1 MKKLLCVLLGFSL
14 FLTACQAKSSKD
26 IMGIEFGTNPDKVFK
41 NLENEGWTRTVNKR
55 SYEIYQKSS
64 FNGFVNP
71 VYTCNYAGRGT
82 GDFAYSVLTL
92 NLYDEDSL
100 KKYASYKDT
109 IISTNNLKLT
119 LKKEYTKGN
128 LKNQIESGGALLV
141 QDYTICLY
149 QDSTKPVTGKDP
161 IDIIIIE
168 LYMYDVTNSRYFT
181 EEQIY
186 SLGPKAQ
193 KTITNQL
200 FEGA

>member
-1 MKKLLCVLLGFSL
+1 MSWSYDVTALATSL
-14 FLTACQAKSSKD
+14 KD
-26 IMGIEFGTNPDKVFK
+26 QIRLRIGDTDESDPIMQDEEITFYVGD
-41 NLENEGWTRTVNKR
+41 NEGWTRTVNKR